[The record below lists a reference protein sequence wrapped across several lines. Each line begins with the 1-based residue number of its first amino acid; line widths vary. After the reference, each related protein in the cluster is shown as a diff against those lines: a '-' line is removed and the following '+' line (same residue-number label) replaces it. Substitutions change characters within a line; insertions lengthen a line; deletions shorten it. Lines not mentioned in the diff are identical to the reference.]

1 MKKEKAT
8 NAELAENVRQVV
20 KIIKALEANVENLK
34 TDIANGHVN
43 KVSIF
48 CAIGNQEADRVNT
61 IIVGSSNDLILTLA
75 NALDEELHVQKAMT
89 EALILVV

>member
-20 KIIKALEANVENLK
+20 KIIKALEANVEKLK

-48 CAIGNQEADRVNT
+48 CAIGNQEADRVGT
-61 IIVGSSNDLILTLA
+61 TIVGSSNDLILTLA
-75 NALDEELHVQKAMT
+75 NALDEELHAQKAMT